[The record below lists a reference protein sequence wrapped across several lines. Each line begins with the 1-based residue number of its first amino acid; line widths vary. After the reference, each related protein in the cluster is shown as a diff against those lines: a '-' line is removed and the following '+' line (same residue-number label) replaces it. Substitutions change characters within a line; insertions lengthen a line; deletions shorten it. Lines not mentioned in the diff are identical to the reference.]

1 MVGWRDG
8 RVNEQGRCGI
18 KALVQLLSVCLMAI
32 TMVGCSGPRYTLVT
46 GVDDL
51 AIGDRPVWPEGSDTP
66 RYIYSGVLYGEQ
78 NLQII
83 KEDAERSSVQK
94 AIYWLVGLFEDS
106 TPNQMQSP
114 QGGVVDENG
123 VIYITDVGSASIFVF
138 DKQHAEKSAGRLP
151 VWRNAGPRQ
160 LFVAPIAIALGP
172 LQQLLVTDAELGQ
185 VYRLDRQGQ
194 PLGAFGQG
202 ILKRPT
208 GITRDPVR
216 GRIYV
221 ADTQAHDIKVFDDQ
235 GVLLRTIGVRGTAD
249 GQFNFPIH
257 IHYAN
262 ERLYVVDS
270 MNARIQVLNHDG
282 HHQLSF
288 GQRGKYLG
296 QFSRPK
302 GISAD
307 SQGNIYVV
315 DSYFDY
321 MLVFNQQ
328 GEFLLPIGG
337 TGADI
342 GSFYLPAGVWT
353 DKNDN
358 IYVADM
364 SNGRVVIFQFL
375 GGD

>member
-1 MVGWRDG
+1 
-8 RVNEQGRCGI
+8 
-18 KALVQLLSVCLMAI
+18 
-32 TMVGCSGPRYTLVT
+32 
-46 GVDDL
+46 
-51 AIGDRPVWPEGSDTP
+51 
-66 RYIYSGVLYGEQ
+66 
-78 NLQII
+78 
-83 KEDAERSSVQK
+83 
-94 AIYWLVGLFEDS
+94 
-106 TPNQMQSP
+106 
-114 QGGVVDENG
+114 
-123 VIYITDVGSASIFVF
+123 
-138 DKQHAEKSAGRLP
+138 
-151 VWRNAGPRQ
+151 
-160 LFVAPIAIALGP
+160 
-172 LQQLLVTDAELGQ
+172 
-185 VYRLDRQGQ
+185 
-194 PLGAFGQG
+194 
-202 ILKRPT
+202 
-208 GITRDPVR
+208 
-216 GRIYV
+216 
-221 ADTQAHDIKVFDDQ
+221 
-235 GVLLRTIGVRGTAD
+235 
-249 GQFNFPIH
+249 
-257 IHYAN
+257 
-262 ERLYVVDS
+262 

-342 GSFYLPAGVWT
+342 GSFYLPAGVWS